1 MNKYRNS
8 FPRIWLTAQH
18 WTCAVFFKL
27 RILTLGGVSHAEFSR
42 NAARNMSLSVAHS
55 ETNEGRPA
63 LSWNMSAP
71 CRLEA
76 EVWPCQMAVTL
87 GGGCTEVPGFRRN
100 ISSGW
105 EENISMVWV
114 SERASERVWTLL
126 HLSRSS
132 PWWNRNVPGVL
143 LSVLCSSC
151 GTIRNHHTLGNPYRF
166 YVEPSVSDQK
176 GSM

>member
-1 MNKYRNS
+1 
-8 FPRIWLTAQH
+8 
-18 WTCAVFFKL
+18 
-27 RILTLGGVSHAEFSR
+27 
-42 NAARNMSLSVAHS
+42 MSLSVAHS

-100 ISSGW
+100 ISTGW

-114 SERASERVWTLL
+114 SERASECEHSYTSADRRPDETGMFRVYSYQYYVR
-126 HLSRSS
+126 HVGPS
-132 PWWNRNVPGVL
+132 
-143 LSVLCSSC
+143 
-151 GTIRNHHTLGNPYRF
+151 GTITLWETRT
-166 YVEPSVSDQK
+166 

>member
-114 SERASERVWTLL
+114 SERASECERSYTSADSRPDETGMFRV
-126 HLSRSS
+126 
-132 PWWNRNVPGVL
+132 
-143 LSVLCSSC
+143 CSYQYYVRHVGPS
-151 GTIRNHHTLGNPYRF
+151 GTITLWETRT
-166 YVEPSVSDQK
+166 